1 VPEVPV
7 ELHFPVGVLM
17 ENTVVETMLVYLR
30 RVPVVGETID
40 FAENAGL
47 GEWIDGSSFTVKT
60 VCWQVHRIAP
70 GINKA
75 PVVVLER

>member
-1 VPEVPV
+1 MPEVPV

-17 ENTVVETMLVYLR
+17 NNTVVETMLVYLR
-30 RVPVVGETID
+30 RVPVVGEAID
-40 FAENAGL
+40 FGEDAGL

-60 VCWQVHRIAP
+60 ICWQVHVIAP
-70 GINKA
+70 GINKP